1 MHNLVYLA
9 DLCKEVDAE
18 MERLP
23 EDVTRL
29 NPFAVDARYPASS
42 EAPPPGSSR
51 NLSRS
56 RRTSSG
62 SLATNSVRTRNLRGP
77 VDPTDHTA
85 SSTAGRGRLRGLGT
99 PIGGLRRARP

>member
-42 EAPPPGSSR
+42 EAPPPGVVAE
-51 NLSRS
+51 LV
-56 RRTSSG
+56 TI
-62 SLATNSVRTRNLRGP
+62 AEDVVRIVGDELGA
-77 VDPTDHTA
+77 DP
-85 SSTAGRGRLRGLGT
+85 
-99 PIGGLRRARP
+99 